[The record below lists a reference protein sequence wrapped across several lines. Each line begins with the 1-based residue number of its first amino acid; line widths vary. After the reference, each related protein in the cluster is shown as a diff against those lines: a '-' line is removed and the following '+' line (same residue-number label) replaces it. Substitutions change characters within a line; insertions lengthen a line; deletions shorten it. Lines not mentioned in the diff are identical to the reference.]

1 MRKTKLN
8 LFGSGDKKEKRKGK
22 KKKKKKA
29 WFQSFQRNEYTKGNE
44 MIS

>member
-8 LFGSGDKKEKRKGK
+8 LFDSGDKKEKRKGK
-22 KKKKKKA
+22 KKKKKG

>member
-1 MRKTKLN
+1 MRKTELN

-22 KKKKKKA
+22 KKKKKG

>member
-8 LFGSGDKKEKRKGK
+8 LFEDKKKKRKGK
-22 KKKKKKA
+22 KKKKKKG

>member
-8 LFGSGDKKEKRKGK
+8 LFGDKKEKRKGK

>member
-8 LFGSGDKKEKRKGK
+8 LFGDKKEKRKGK
-22 KKKKKKA
+22 KKKKKG

>member
-8 LFGSGDKKEKRKGK
+8 LFGDKKEKRKGK
-22 KKKKKKA
+22 KKKKKKG